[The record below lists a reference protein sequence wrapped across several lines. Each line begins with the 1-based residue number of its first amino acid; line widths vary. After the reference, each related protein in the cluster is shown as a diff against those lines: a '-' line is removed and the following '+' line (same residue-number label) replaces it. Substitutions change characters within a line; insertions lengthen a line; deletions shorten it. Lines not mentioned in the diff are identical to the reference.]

1 MIESIKN
8 KNVILEI
15 HSDWLED
22 NGYFLNAKECRY
34 NLDFTQNKQMIKDNQ
49 KDIQKGE
56 DMKKIINEFK
66 VWIKFK
72 SLYYRTEIIWF
83 VIGFIVGAILI

>member
-34 NLDFTQNKQMIKDNQ
+34 QSGLYTKQTNDKRQLEGYSKRRRHEKNIK
-49 KDIQKGE
+49 
-56 DMKKIINEFK
+56 
-66 VWIKFK
+66 
-72 SLYYRTEIIWF
+72 
-83 VIGFIVGAILI
+83 